1 MTTGIQSPVGP
12 PSVAATAALETRPA
26 LNTKVSHWRRNLIIL
41 GVIVLLLVAT
51 YIYAWSNAASLTSQ
65 YLSDADSTYQSGKY
79 LDALVGSESF
89 DPATNK
95 YVTKGGY
102 LQVEKIWKD
111 PYAWPVPGGVD
122 RAEARIDEIINRRL
136 TVDTAEQ
143 FIEANTGKQ
152 NPYFG
157 VIYLRLGELYEK
169 EKDTNSAKDV
179 YKTIID
185 SFSTD
190 PELVAQAKD
199 HLAKLGGK

>member
-1 MTTGIQSPVGP
+1 MTTGIQSPAGLP
-12 PSVAATAALETRPA
+12 TAAGAEAVETIATPA
-26 LNTKVSHWRRNLIIL
+26 QKVSHWRRNLIIL
-41 GVIVLLLVAT
+41 GVIVLLLVGS
-51 YIYAWSNAASLTSQ
+51 YVYAWSNAAGLTSQ
-65 YLSDADSTYQSGKY
+65 YLSDADGTYQSGKY

-95 YVTKGGY
+95 YVTRGGY

-122 RAEARIDEIINRRL
+122 RAQARIDEIINRRL
-136 TVDTAEQ
+136 TVDQAEQ

-169 EKDTNSAKDV
+169 ENDTTSAKDV

-190 PELVAQAKD
+190 PDLVAQAKD